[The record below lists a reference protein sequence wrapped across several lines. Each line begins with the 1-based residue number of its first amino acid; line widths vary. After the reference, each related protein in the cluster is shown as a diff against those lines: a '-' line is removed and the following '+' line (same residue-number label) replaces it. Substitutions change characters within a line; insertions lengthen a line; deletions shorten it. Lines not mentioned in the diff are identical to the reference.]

1 MEFKSTKFKYQPRT
15 KEELIQIINNET
27 QEQLDAAYAEF
38 CDNGECDTYDQET
51 GLVAIDLS
59 FVDTSL
65 MVDMSGVFM
74 LSLSWLNSDLVVEFE
89 EFEGFSLIID
99 NWDVS
104 NVTNMSHMFEDVEF
118 EADLSKWNVSNVT
131 NMSGMFSGCGRF
143 NSDLSG
149 WNTSKVEDMYGMF
162 HENYCF
168 DADAIANW
176 DISGLKDK
184 GDFENVLEEL
194 EMC

>member
-1 MEFKSTKFKYQPRT
+1 MEFKYQPRT

-38 CDNGECDTYDQET
+38 CDNGECETYDQET
-51 GLVAIDLS
+51 GFVAIDLS

-65 MVDMSGVFM
+65 MTDMSGVFM
-74 LSLSWLNSDLVVEFE
+74 LSLSWLNSDLAIEFE

-131 NMSGMFSGCGRF
+131 NMSGMFSGCGLF
-143 NSDLSG
+143 YSDLSG

-168 DADAIANW
+168 DADTITNW
-176 DISGLKDK
+176 DTSGLKDK

>member
-1 MEFKSTKFKYQPRT
+1 MQSESMYIQLQT
-15 KEELIQIINNET
+15 KEELIQIIKDEA
-27 QEQLDAAYAEF
+27 QAQLDAAYGEF
-38 CDNGECDTYDQET
+38 CDNGECEVYDEET
-51 GLVAIDLS
+51 GLITIDLS

-65 MVDMSGVFM
+65 MTDMSEVFNQALGWM
-74 LSLSWLNSDLVVEFE
+74 NSDLVIEFE
-89 EFEGFSLIID
+89 MFEGYYFKID

-104 NVTNMSHMFEDVEF
+104 NVTNMSGMFEDLEF
-118 EADLSKWNVSNVT
+118 EADLSEWDVSNVI
-131 NMSGMFSGCGRF
+131 NMCGMFSGCGRF

-168 DADAIANW
+168 DADAITNW
-176 DISGLKDK
+176 DTSGLKDK